1 VPPLTVTVEY
11 ASNVVFFVLMREIAI
26 VHPRAELDGYRVA
39 GCKRPVGDQV
49 PVGGACC
56 GELVVAVLE
65 ILFVVEQLLLKFGDS
80 FPQVFD
86 FIGSGEAWPR
96 RTPRSDH

>member
-1 VPPLTVTVEY
+1 
-11 ASNVVFFVLMREIAI
+11 
-26 VHPRAELDGYRVA
+26 
-39 GCKRPVGDQV
+39 VG
-49 PVGGACC
+49 C

-86 FIGSGEAWPR
+86 FIGSGEACRAALRAATIERIAASGREQSKGRTLLQANRGTWCGGRFPR
-96 RTPRSDH
+96 ALALKEQALR